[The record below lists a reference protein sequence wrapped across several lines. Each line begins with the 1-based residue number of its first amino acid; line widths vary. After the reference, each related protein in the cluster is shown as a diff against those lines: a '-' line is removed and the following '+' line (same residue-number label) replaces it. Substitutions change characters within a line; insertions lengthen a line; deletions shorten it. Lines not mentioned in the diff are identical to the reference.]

1 MEPNQPSPQQEP
13 IIYCI
18 EGHWRW
24 PEEDDQSAEP
34 SVEPFDPCAEPSVE
48 PLLQMLQR
56 QGLWKYMRRNAA
68 TADELF
74 YWMKNEWSRCASGS
88 ILYFATHGGEGEIWL
103 SRSSGVPIEQFVTEE
118 IDLSEC
124 LVHFS
129 GCSTLACSKERIRR
143 FMDLSGAVAVSGYR
157 ADVGWT
163 GAWRPAAILDLNLLS
178 EIRELKINFAH
189 SGSRKKLEGLK
200 EKLQQ
205 RFDKCVFDLHL
216 K

>member
-1 MEPNQPSPQQEP
+1 MELNQPSLQP

-18 EGHWRW
+18 EGHWYW
-24 PEEDDQSAEP
+24 PPEEDDQSAEP
-34 SVEPFDPCAEPSVE
+34 SVAGDPSTEPSVE

-56 QGLWKYMRRNAA
+56 QSLWKYVRRNAA

-88 ILYFATHGGEGEIWL
+88 ILYFATHGREGQIWL
-103 SRSSGVPIEQFVTEE
+103 SKSSGVLIEQFAMEE
-118 IDLSEC
+118 IDCRGS

-129 GCSTLACSKERIRR
+129 SCSTLACDKERITR
-143 FMDLSGAVAVSGYR
+143 FMEDTGAVAVSGYR

-163 GAWRPAAILDLNLLS
+163 SEAERPAAILDLNLLS
-178 EIRELKINFAH
+178 EIRESRINLNNR
-189 SGSRKKLEGLK
+189 SSRKKLEGLK
-200 EKLQQ
+200 EKLKK
-205 RFDKCVFDLHL
+205 RFDNCDFDLHL